1 MNVALVLFELAR
13 NSYIRREVWGEEID
27 AEGMRKAFLQ
37 RSEVETC
44 DILTV
49 NTYIALRDAGVL
61 PNYDLAIHFFEPSIA
76 IPGAINVL
84 YFQQFYD
91 LARHDFVQL
100 CKTFD
105 HVFTPSQKIAASHP
119 QIDYLPLAVDSDL
132 FYPLES
138 NQAVEFSS
146 DILFIG
152 NAFVRETDIYE
163 ELLSPLLTNRLA
175 IFGARWDQPEYQ
187 KWRKSWRGVLPVEH
201 ARNAYAGTKVALNIH
216 NQSYLR
222 NLGFVTARPYHCLA
236 CGKATVSD
244 TNSAL
249 VELLPAEECG
259 LQHAVTSEDFV
270 KYVTEL
276 LQEPEMRDELG
287 AKGRDFVIRNH
298 NWGIRIDQLLS
309 KL

>member
-91 LARHDFVQL
+91 LARHDLVQL

-187 KWRKSWRGVLPVEH
+187 KWSKSWRGVLPVEH

>member
-13 NSYIRREVWGEEID
+13 NSFIRREVWGEEID

-37 RSEVETC
+37 RSEVTTC

-49 NTYIALRDAGVL
+49 NTYIALRDARVL

-91 LARHDFVQL
+91 LARHDLVQL

-138 NQAVEFSS
+138 NQAIEFSS

-152 NAFVRETDIYE
+152 NAFVRETHIYE

-187 KWRKSWRGVLPVEH
+187 KWGKSWRGVLPVDH

-259 LQHAVTSEDFV
+259 LQHAATSNDFV

-298 NWGIRIDQLLS
+298 SWGLRIDQLLA

>member
-1 MNVALVLFELAR
+1 MNVALILFELAR
-13 NSYIRREVWGEEID
+13 NSFIRREVWGEEID
-27 AEGMRKAFLQ
+27 AEGMRKAFL
-37 RSEVETC
+37 RRTEVETC
-44 DILTV
+44 DIHTV

-61 PNYDLAIHFFEPSIA
+61 PNYDLAIHFFEPTLV
-76 IPGAINVL
+76 IPGAINIL

-91 LARHDFVQL
+91 LARHDLVQL

-105 HVFTPSQKIAASHP
+105 RVFTPSQKIAARHT
-119 QIDYLPLAVDSDL
+119 QIDYLPLAVDSEL
-132 FYPLES
+132 YCPLES
-138 NQAVEFSS
+138 NQAVDFSS

-152 NAFVRETDIYE
+152 NAHIRETDIYE

-175 IFGARWDQPEYQ
+175 IFGARWNQPEYQ
-187 KWRKSWRGVLPVEH
+187 KWGKSWQGVLPVDQ
-201 ARNAYAGTKVALNIH
+201 ARNAYAGTKVALSIH

-222 NLGFVTARPYHCLA
+222 ELGFVTARPFHSLA

-249 VELLPAEECG
+249 VELLPSESSG
-259 LQHAVTSEDFV
+259 LQHASTSSDFV

-276 LQEPEMRDELG
+276 LEETEKRKELG

-298 NWGIRIDQLLS
+298 SWDLRIDQLLA

>member
-1 MNVALVLFELAR
+1 MIVALVLFELAR

-27 AEGMRKAFLQ
+27 AEGMRKAFL
-37 RSEVETC
+37 RRREVANC

-61 PNYDLAIHFFEPSIA
+61 PNYDLAIHFFEPSII

-91 LARHDFVQL
+91 LARHDLAQL

-105 HVFTPSQKIAASHP
+105 RVFTPSQKIAALHP
-119 QIDYLPLAVDSDL
+119 QIDYLPLAVDIDL
-132 FYPLES
+132 YCPLES
-138 NQAVEFSS
+138 NQAIEFTS

-152 NAFVRETDIYE
+152 NAHIRETSIYE
-163 ELLSPLLTNRLA
+163 ELLSPLMTNRLA
-175 IFGARWDQPEYQ
+175 IFGARWEQPDYQ
-187 KWRKSWRGVLPVEH
+187 KWGKSWRGVLPVEH
-201 ARNAYAGTKVALNIH
+201 ARNAYAGTKVALSIH

-222 NLGFVTARPYHCLA
+222 DLGFVTARPFHSLA

-249 VELLPAEECG
+249 VELLPTEESG
-259 LQHAVTSEDFV
+259 LKHAMTSNDFV

-276 LQEPEMRDELG
+276 LHETEMRVELG
-287 AKGRDFVIRNH
+287 TKGRDYVIRNH
-298 NWGIRIDQLLS
+298 TWEIRIDQLLTN
-309 KL
+309 L